1 MKLGILVLLLAA
13 VATSPVLPD
22 ARYFRY
28 ERPLLNT
35 PPQELQ
41 TCVALDPAV
50 FEHSAPM
57 LSDLRLY
64 RDGKEVPYAIRFAAP
79 GAAAPAKIAPLNL
92 GTQNGRVVFDA
103 EMPDGSYSDVDL
115 DLREKDFIATVD
127 VTGSHSPDGEK
138 TKLGTF
144 TVFDFTGQK
153 LGRSMVLHLP
163 QSDFRQLHFR
173 IEGPIKP
180 EDVSGLTVE
189 RVSEGE
195 PRSLT
200 VAENAQAR
208 QKDGETVVEFTVP
221 GNVPVDRVEFVA
233 EASPANFSR
242 NVTMTVTR
250 AGKNPPDS
258 GRSETFTYSGSILRF
273 HGVRDGHRIDEERL
287 KVDVPP
293 STLAEIAGWTVKID
307 NGDDP
312 PIALKSVRL
321 EMLERT
327 LCFNSIPGGKYLLY
341 YGDPALAAPRYDYA
355 TLFSQESGAARAAL
369 GPEQEN
375 PEYRPRPD
383 ARPFTE
389 RHPALLW
396 VALVLVIVLLGGIA
410 LRSAKQVNP
419 R

>member
-64 RDGKEVPYAIRFAAP
+64 RDGKEVPYAIRFAAS
-79 GAAAPAKIAPLNL
+79 AAASRATIPPLNL
-92 GTQNGRVVFDA
+92 GTRNGSVVFDA
-103 EMPDGSYSDVDL
+103 ETPDGSYSDVDL
-115 DLREKDFIATVD
+115 DLRKKDFVATVD
-127 VTGSHSPDGEK
+127 VAGSHSPNGEK

-195 PRSLT
+195 PRYLT

-273 HGVRDGHRIDEERL
+273 HGVRNGHRIDEERL
-287 KVDVPP
+287 SVDVPA
-293 STLAEIAGWTVKID
+293 STLPEPADWRVKID

-312 PIALKSVRL
+312 PLLLNSVKL
-321 EMLERT
+321 QMLERR
-327 LCFNSIPGGKYLLY
+327 LCFDANPSGKYMLY

-355 TLFSQESGAARAAL
+355 TLFTPDPAAVEAVL
-369 GPEQEN
+369 GSEQEN

-383 ARPFTE
+383 ERPFTE

-396 VALVLVIVLLGGIA
+396 GALVVAIALLGGIA
-410 LRSAKQVNP
+410 LRSAKQV
-419 R
+419 RVR